1 MTTKSERRTSS
12 VLMRFV
18 GTPFGDRPAVDLDRS
33 VCPQRVLRVVRW
45 LLSVGCC
52 PSLRARDILAEM
64 RNSPAMESSPVFS
77 LEQNPAH
84 LGLGATVICEPRFTG
99 DWDWYKSYGERHQSD
114 GVEGRLVSMYTFSK
128 PWETWEMHPK
138 GAELVLCTDGELT
151 LHQELGGQVRTVKLR
166 KGEAVINPCGVW
178 HTADCDAPCT
188 VLFIT
193 AGEGTEIRS
202 RT

>member
-1 MTTKSERRTSS
+1 MDIKRADALRWDSFWRSS
-12 VLMRFV
+12 C
-18 GTPFGDRPAVDLDRS
+18 GGSRS
-33 VCPQRVLRVVRW
+33 VCMPSGVLPVVR
-45 LLSVGCC
+45 LCA
-52 PSLRARDILAEM
+52 RRDILAEM

-77 LEQNPAH
+77 LEQHPAH
-84 LGLGATVICEPRFTG
+84 LGLGATVVCEPRFTG
-99 DWDWYKSYGERHQSD
+99 DWDWYKSYGERHQCD

-188 VLFIT
+188 ALFIT
-193 AGEGTEIRS
+193 AGEGTELRP
-202 RT
+202 R